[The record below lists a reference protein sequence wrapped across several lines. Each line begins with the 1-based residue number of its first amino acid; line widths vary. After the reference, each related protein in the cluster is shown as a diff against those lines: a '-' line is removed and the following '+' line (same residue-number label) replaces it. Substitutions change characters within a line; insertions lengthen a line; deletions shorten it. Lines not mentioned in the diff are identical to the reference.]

1 MLQSL
6 EPVFLLSTVPLEVC
20 IAGGG
25 VLCTAIA
32 AQWRA
37 ANKTQES
44 SIAAITKSDINSE
57 RSVSLLES
65 VISEQARIA
74 HTIDGL
80 PAKLEALDKRLD
92 AIDKR
97 IAKFPTGDG
106 GHHATGS

>member
-20 IAGGG
+20 IAGGS
-25 VLCTAIA
+25 VLCGAIA

-65 VISEQARIA
+65 VIAEQGRVA

-80 PAKLEALDKRLD
+80 PTQLL

-97 IAKFPTGDG
+97 LEAINKRIAELPKGDG
-106 GHHATGS
+106 GHRATGS